1 MRRGA
6 FFLLVALGLAPSLST
21 AAADLQPSV
30 SVTAPGAKASCL
42 PMPDDRDA
50 GESCVIAE
58 FGEVGAVDNHRFHFA
73 VYQYHNLSSSAL
85 NHTRVVVFEA
95 PAPGTMRAVVA
106 TESDPAIGYD
116 KPRILRSGDRVL
128 LHIPGREAGTGNFNR
143 ERLYMWRAGQWRE
156 VDTTSWLDDLT
167 RRLPAG
173 YGAWKGIYPDYRTLK
188 ASTPLWRKGD
198 GNACPTGGRADLVLG
213 LHDDRI
219 VLRGLRHRRTAE
231 CS

>member
-73 VYQYHNLSSSAL
+73 VY
-85 NHTRVVVFEA
+85 
-95 PAPGTMRAVVA
+95 
-106 TESDPAIGYD
+106 
-116 KPRILRSGDRVL
+116 
-128 LHIPGREAGTGNFNR
+128 
-143 ERLYMWRAGQWRE
+143 
-156 VDTTSWLDDLT
+156 
-167 RRLPAG
+167 
-173 YGAWKGIYPDYRTLK
+173 
-188 ASTPLWRKGD
+188 
-198 GNACPTGGRADLVLG
+198 
-213 LHDDRI
+213 
-219 VLRGLRHRRTAE
+219 
-231 CS
+231 